1 MRITTIIGGLTGGG
15 AERVCVNLANAW
27 VARGREVTILTYARS
42 LAAPAYAIDPKV
54 QLRDIGWPRGASYEE
69 LNPVS
74 ITAVLRGLE
83 RAGCFDL
90 IEEIN
95 IIAML
100 RYAILETAPDL
111 VVAHID
117 MTNVR
122 VLAAMLDT
130 NVPVIACEH
139 TDLNEISLGR
149 WQDARQALYR
159 HAVAVVASHKSIAE
173 WLRQRGANAYA
184 IPNPL
189 APPPRTHLD
198 QNGMPRRVVTLGR
211 LSEEKR
217 PALLVRAFSSI
228 AADFPE
234 WDLEICG
241 VGPLHE
247 HLARLIK
254 ELAPGRIHLRG
265 FVRDHYAVLN
275 GADLFVSSS
284 WVEGFGNAIWEALA
298 CGVPVVAMDGGPAVR
313 SLVRDGVD
321 GLIVTGGIA
330 ELASALSSLMGDGA
344 RRKALAERATE
355 VLMRFPFESS
365 LEDWD
370 VLLNQIV
377 GRTPAAKRHAGNDGQ
392 LH

>member
-1 MRITTIIGGLTGGG
+1 MRITLVIGSLAGGG

-27 VARGREVTILTYARS
+27 VARGRDVTILTYARS
-42 LAAPAYAIDPKV
+42 LVGPAYSVDPRV
-54 QLRDIGWPRGASYEE
+54 ELRDIGWPRGPSSEE

-74 ITAVLRGLE
+74 IAPVLRGLE
-83 RAGCFDL
+83 RYGCSEL
-90 IEEIN
+90 IDEIN
-95 IIAML
+95 IIAIL
-100 RYAILETAPDL
+100 RHAIVATAPDV
-111 VVAHID
+111 VVAIID
-117 MTNVR
+117 ITNVR
-122 VLAAMLDT
+122 VLAAMIEIE
-130 NVPVIACEH
+130 VPVIACEQ
-139 TDLNEISLGR
+139 TDLNQISLGR
-149 WQDARQALYR
+149 WQRARQTLYR
-159 HAVAVVASHKSIAE
+159 HAVAVVAPHPSIAD
-173 WLRQRGANAYA
+173 WLRQRGATAYA
-184 IPNPL
+184 IPNPIF
-189 APPPRTHLD
+189 PPPQMQSNR
-198 QNGMPRRVVTLGR
+198 NGPRRRIVTLSR

-234 WDLEICG
+234 WDLEIYG

-247 HLARLIK
+247 HLACLIK
-254 ELAPGRIHLRG
+254 ELAPSRIHLRG

-298 CGVPVVAMDGGPAVR
+298 CGVPVVAMDGGPPVR

-370 VLLNQIV
+370 ALLNRVV
-377 GRTPAAKRHAGNDGQ
+377 GRTPAKRHAGNEGE